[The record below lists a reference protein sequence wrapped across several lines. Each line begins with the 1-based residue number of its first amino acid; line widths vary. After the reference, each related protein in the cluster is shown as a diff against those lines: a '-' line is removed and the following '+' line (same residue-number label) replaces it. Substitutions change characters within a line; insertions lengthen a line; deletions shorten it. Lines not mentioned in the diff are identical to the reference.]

1 VFSLAAAL
9 TSTIAD
15 LASSFAAFIAGS
27 SFGHPLGF
35 NNALWQCDVSAEISD
50 YFALLRVVGKSVLDG
65 QRAIFD
71 TQRHAMSRSSE
82 FERDI
87 LTLCR
92 RNCRNALN
100 ESGYPAEG

>member
-1 VFSLAAAL
+1 MGQFSAEKPVAP
-9 TSTIAD
+9 
-15 LASSFAAFIAGS
+15 GS
-27 SFGHPLGF
+27 VLSG
-35 NNALWQCDVSAEISD
+35 NQQCDVSAEISD